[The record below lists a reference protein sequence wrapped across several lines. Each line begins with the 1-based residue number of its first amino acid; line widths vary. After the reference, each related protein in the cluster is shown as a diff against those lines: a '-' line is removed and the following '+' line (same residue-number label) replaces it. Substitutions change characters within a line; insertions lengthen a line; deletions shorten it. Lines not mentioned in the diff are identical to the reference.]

1 MPKSVTISLAALATL
16 ALSACVVGPTTQAP
30 THSSDT
36 IQQEERYQRQLAFKQ
51 NLSLDHRLQT
61 LSWPILASNT
71 EFCGEKISHA
81 LPVGL
86 TQRKN
91 VAPEW
96 KDAWADTFPD
106 TPNPVIHGVW
116 TEDTP
121 LQINDEIISVS
132 IEGADSNSE
141 GDGDNDGAENEEED
155 NTLNSQRIT
164 KLARDGKPLNFTVK
178 RDNEELQ
185 ITTTP
190 AAVCDYPVILENN
203 DALNAYATGHSIHFF
218 SGFMK
223 RAPNDLA
230 IAVIVGHELAHNTR
244 DHVSAQQIN
253 TISGAILGGVIGV
266 LIGDATDRSKTS
278 GGVTGAQIGATISS
292 LHHSQGFE
300 NEADYIGLYHTARA
314 GYDITNAAD
323 LWRWFAANTPGAI
336 GLRAGSTHPSS
347 VERYLNVDAAVAEIA
362 RKKSEG
368 LPLVPDEGRRQALSE
383 SESDEQG

>member
-61 LSWPILASNT
+61 LSWPILAANT

-106 TPNPVIHGVW
+106 TPNPVIHGIW

-132 IEGADSNSE
+132 IDGEDNNEGE
-141 GDGDNDGAENEEED
+141 GDNDGAENEED

-190 AAVCDYPVILENN
+190 VAVCDYPVILENN

>member
-61 LSWPILASNT
+61 LSWPILAANT

-141 GDGDNDGAENEEED
+141 GDGDNDGAENDEED

-190 AAVCDYPVILENN
+190 VAVCDYPVILENN